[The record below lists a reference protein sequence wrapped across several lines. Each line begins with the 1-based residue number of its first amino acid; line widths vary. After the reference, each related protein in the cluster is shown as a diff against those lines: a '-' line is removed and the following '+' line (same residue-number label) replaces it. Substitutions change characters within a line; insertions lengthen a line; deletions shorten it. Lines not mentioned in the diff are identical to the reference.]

1 MSQTQNQKKYDALL
15 NRFLKIDNLI
25 EENGGERMKRW
36 LEEAANGI
44 LGQFQNHRGKTM
56 DKFVLITMKS
66 IFLGDVGQLNN
77 TTNEDKVSHNNTNA
91 LETAM
96 CISLSSDSSDE
107 ESHEEDK
114 KSIYFCLLSIEIF
127 GLCYFYYRPRNVHA
141 KAIYPR

>member
-114 KSIYFCLLSIEIF
+114 KVFISVFF
-127 GLCYFYYRPRNVHA
+127 Q
-141 KAIYPR
+141 